1 MSERHYVMYSDNK
14 IEYEIIRKN
23 VKNINLTVK
32 PDTTVVVS
40 ACEAVSIDYIEDF
53 IKERSKWILK
63 NIKYFEDIVSENKQ
77 KRFVSGESF
86 RYLGKQYR
94 LRVIESETEYVKYY
108 RGYIHIYVNDKN
120 DYITKERLLNK
131 WLYSRCKVIFNKS
144 LDNWYEKLQK
154 YNIDKPTLKV
164 RHMRT
169 MWGSCNIVK
178 GCININA
185 ELIKAP
191 KDCIDYVILHEL
203 VHLIHNNHSRD
214 FYDFMYVFMPNWQK
228 RKELLDKEFVLEI

>member
-23 VKNINLTVK
+23 VKNINLTIK

-40 ACEAVSIDYIEDF
+40 ASDSVSNEYIEDF
-53 IKERSKWILK
+53 IKEKSKWILK
-63 NIKYFEDIVSENKQ
+63 NIRYFKDAKSETKS
-77 KRFVSGESF
+77 KRYVSGESF

-94 LRVIESETEYVKYY
+94 LKIIESDQEYVKYY

-131 WLYSRCKVIFNKS
+131 WLYNRCKVVFNKS
-144 LDNWYEKLQK
+144 LDNWYKKLKK
-154 YNIDKPTLKV
+154 YNIERPILKV
-164 RHMRT
+164 RNMRT
-169 MWGSCNIVK
+169 MWGSCNINK
-178 GCININA
+178 GLINVNS
-185 ELIKAP
+185 ELIKAS

-214 FYDFMYVFMPNWQK
+214 FYYFMYVFMPDWK
-228 RKELLDKEFVLEI
+228 IRKEILDREFVLEI